1 MSEVGSSISGTRRA
15 PGNGR
20 SYPTAADTPSFRVTE
35 AAAPSAAELLL
46 GGAGPSDQHG
56 KASEGHGPGESGKV
70 GNFLPALIRGG
81 QVDTVLVCMCDMQGR
96 LVGKR
101 MTGRHFLGMLG
112 HDMHACDY
120 LLAVDVE
127 MLPIPGLEVSSWEK
141 GFGDFSIRPDLGTA
155 RLVPWIPGTAV
166 VLGDTVDAKGTLA
179 PHAPRSILRNQIER
193 LEAVGFSA
201 LFASELEFYVFRGDW
216 KAARLGS
223 YRGLEPDGFYSE
235 DYQIFQTSGKER
247 LMRSI
252 RNGMEAAGIAIES
265 SKGEGG
271 PGQAE
276 INLLYAE
283 TLEMADRH
291 VIYKNGVK
299 ELAQAHDHC
308 VTFMAK
314 WNDRMPGSS
323 CHIHNSLTHL
333 ANGQAASADPA
344 RPHGFSKVFEHYLAG
359 QVALARDMTLLLAPF
374 VNSYKRFQSGSF
386 APTKAVWSLDN
397 RTAGFRVLGEGN
409 SLRVECRI
417 PGADV
422 NPYLAYS
429 ALIAAGLHGIE
440 NELPL
445 GPPSAGNA
453 YTSADTVQIPTTLPE
468 AAQALEQSTILRA
481 ALGDAVI
488 EHCVHLAR
496 WEQSEA
502 DRRVTDWEL
511 SRYFERV

>member
-1 MSEVGSSISGTRRA
+1 MPRPSRPIMRRCGKQALSSMRGFTNPAKVSASAASARSSWHGLTNSLPTQRALSVPGGRSCAPSRSPGRSGLSACRWTRSTCTHERRWFIRQWDTSC

-20 SYPTAADTPSFRVTE
+20 SYPTAADTPAFRVSK
-35 AAAPSAAELLL
+35 AATPSAAELLM
-46 GGAGPSDQHG
+46 GGAGSSDHNG
-56 KASEGHGPGESGKV
+56 KASEGHGPEGHGLRESGKV

-101 MTGRHFLGMLG
+101 VTGRHFLSMLG

-179 PHAPRSILRNQIER
+179 PHAPRSVLRNQIER
-193 LEAVGFSA
+193 LKAAGFSA

-216 KAARLGS
+216 KAARRGS

-299 ELAQAHDHC
+299 ELAQAHD
-308 VTFMAK
+308 
-314 WNDRMPGSS
+314 
-323 CHIHNSLTHL
+323 
-333 ANGQAASADPA
+333 
-344 RPHGFSKVFEHYLAG
+344 
-359 QVALARDMTLLLAPF
+359 
-374 VNSYKRFQSGSF
+374 
-386 APTKAVWSLDN
+386 
-397 RTAGFRVLGEGN
+397 
-409 SLRVECRI
+409 
-417 PGADV
+417 
-422 NPYLAYS
+422 
-429 ALIAAGLHGIE
+429 
-440 NELPL
+440 
-445 GPPSAGNA
+445 
-453 YTSADTVQIPTTLPE
+453 
-468 AAQALEQSTILRA
+468 
-481 ALGDAVI
+481 
-488 EHCVHLAR
+488 
-496 WEQSEA
+496 
-502 DRRVTDWEL
+502 
-511 SRYFERV
+511 